1 MYQGIMNNSVLRD
14 MYIQCSPDIN
24 NQEVFYQENDKWGD
38 VLQSMPVLQKCQ
50 F

>member
-1 MYQGIMNNSVLRD
+1 MNKTVLRD
-14 MYIQCSPDIN
+14 MYIQCSLDIN

-38 VLQSMPVLQKCQ
+38 GLRSTQVLQIFQ